1 MSFSE
6 LFQRKAAG
14 RHVTSDGDEE
24 WYDDQE
30 QLHRDNDLPAQIDSH
45 GGKAWFQHG
54 KIHRDN
60 DKPAIEAANGDRAW
74 YQNDQLHREH
84 GPAVVY
90 ADPEKEPEY
99 WLHGRKMSDTE
110 RIQRDADV
118 AAAAA
123 KKNGEAVRDSIRKGA
138 QQTVKPLSPIKLR
151 KPS

>member
-14 RHVTSDGDEE
+14 RHVTSAGDEE

-30 QLHRDNDLPAQIDSH
+30 QLHRDNDLPAQIDCH

-54 KIHRDN
+54 KLHRDN

-74 YQNDQLHREH
+74 YQNDQLHREN
-84 GPAVVY
+84 GPAIIY
-90 ADPEKEPEY
+90 ADPHKEPEY
-99 WLHGRKMSDTE
+99 WLHGRQMSDDE
-110 RIQRDADV
+110 RIARDKAF

-123 KKNGEAVRDSIRKGA
+123 KKNGEAVHGSMCKGA
-138 QQTVKPLSPIKLR
+138 QKTVKPLKKINFKR
-151 KPS
+151 